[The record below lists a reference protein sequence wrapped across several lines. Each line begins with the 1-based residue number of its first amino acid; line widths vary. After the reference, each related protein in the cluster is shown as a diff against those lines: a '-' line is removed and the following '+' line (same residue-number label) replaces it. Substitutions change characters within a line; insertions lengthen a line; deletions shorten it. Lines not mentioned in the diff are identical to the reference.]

1 MIFKEVFKE
10 VFYLLIFPG
19 FLFSVL
25 AGSLM
30 AVFNRKVS
38 ARFQFRVG
46 PPWHQ
51 SITDILKLFGKET
64 ILIKNSFIP
73 IYIAAPL
80 TAVAVTTLAS
90 FIIGSAAFL
99 KSDKVGDLL
108 FFIYLLLFFTVS
120 VIIGGFSSRNV
131 YAGFGSGR
139 EINLLIA
146 YELPFFL
153 SILIPIIKT
162 GFIVKITGI
171 LDWQAT
177 HGAVIGSV
185 SGLIGFAVMLL
196 CIQAKMGLTPFDVS
210 EAETELVGGFMTEY
224 SGPLLGCWKIAYN
237 MLYMILPLTVVVLF
251 LGGVTGATWLGTFM
265 GILKY
270 LGVIILMIIIRNTNP
285 RLKIN
290 SIIRFFW
297 KPLAFVALLGVILA
311 VIGV

>member
-1 MIFKEVFKE
+1 MIFKEI
-10 VFYLLIFPG
+10 FYLLIFPG
-19 FLFSVL
+19 FLFAVL

-30 AVFNRKVS
+30 AALNRKVS

-80 TAVAVTTLAS
+80 MAVAVVML
-90 FIIGSAAFL
+90 GSLIMGTAAFL
-99 KSDKVGDLL
+99 KVDMVGDLL
-108 FFIYLLLFFTVS
+108 FFIYLLLIFTVS
-120 VIIGGFSSRNV
+120 IILGGFSSRNV

-162 GFIVKITGI
+162 GFSLKITDI
-171 LDWQAT
+171 LGWQAS
-177 HGAVIGSV
+177 HGAIIGSA
-185 SGLIGFAVMLL
+185 SGLIGFVVIIL
-196 CIQAKMGLTPFDVS
+196 CIQAKMGLTPFDIS
-210 EAETELVGGFMTEY
+210 EAETELVGGFLTEY

-237 MLYMILPLTVVVLF
+237 MLYVVLPLTVVVLF
-251 LGGVTGATWLGTFM
+251 LGGVTGSTWVETLL

-285 RLKIN
+285 RLRIN
-290 SIIRFFW
+290 SIINFFW
-297 KPLAFVALLGVILA
+297 KTLASIALLGVILA
-311 VIGV
+311 IIGV

>member
-1 MIFKEVFKE
+1 MIYKEI
-10 VFYLLIFPG
+10 FYLLIFPG
-19 FLFSVL
+19 FLFTLVV
-25 AGSLM
+25 GSLM
-30 AVFNRKVS
+30 AALNRKLS

-51 SITDILKLFGKET
+51 SFTDILKLFGKET
-64 ILIKNSFIP
+64 ILIKNSLIP

-80 TAVAVTTLAS
+80 MAVAVTMLAS
-90 FIIGSAAFL
+90 LIMGTAAFL
-99 KSDKVGDLL
+99 KLDMVGDLL
-108 FFIYLLLFFTVS
+108 FFIYLLLIFTVS
-120 VIIGGFSSRNV
+120 IIIGGFSSRNV

-162 GFIVKITGI
+162 GFNPRITGI

-177 HGAVIGSV
+177 HGAIIGSF
-185 SGLIGFAVMLL
+185 SGFIGFMVMVL

-237 MLYMILPLTVVVLF
+237 MLYVILPLTAVVLF
-251 LGGVTGATWLGTFM
+251 LGGIAGPDWLGTL
-265 GILKY
+265 GGVLKY
-270 LGVIILMIIIRNTNP
+270 LGVVILMVIIKNTNP
-285 RLKIN
+285 RLRIET
-290 SIIRFFW
+290 IIRFFW
-297 KPLAFVALLGVILA
+297 KPLAFIALLGVILA

>member
-1 MIFKEVFKE
+1 MIFKEI
-10 VFYLLIFPG
+10 FYLLIFPG
-19 FLFSVL
+19 FLFAAL

-30 AVFNRKVS
+30 AALNRKLS

-80 TAVAVTTLAS
+80 MAVAVVMLGS
-90 FIIGSAAFL
+90 FIMGMAAFL
-99 KSDKVGDLL
+99 KVDMVGDLL
-108 FFIYLLLFFTVS
+108 FFIYLLLIFTVS
-120 VIIGGFSSRNV
+120 IILGGFSSRNV

-162 GFIVKITGI
+162 GFSLKITDI
-171 LDWQAT
+171 LGWQAS
-177 HGAVIGSV
+177 HGAIIGSA
-185 SGLIGFAVMLL
+185 SGLIGFVVIIL
-196 CIQAKMGLTPFDVS
+196 CIQAKMGLTPFDIS
-210 EAETELVGGFMTEY
+210 EAETELVGGFLTEY

-237 MLYMILPLTVVVLF
+237 MLYVVLPLTVVVLF
-251 LGGVTGATWLGTFM
+251 LGGVAGSTWVETLL

-270 LGVIILMIIIRNTNP
+270 LGVIILMVIIRNTNP
-285 RLKIN
+285 RLRIN
-290 SIIRFFW
+290 SIINFFW
-297 KPLAFVALLGVILA
+297 KPLASIALLGVILA
-311 VIGV
+311 IIGV

>member
-1 MIFKEVFKE
+1 MIYKEL
-10 VFYLLIFPG
+10 FYFLIFPG
-19 FLFSVL
+19 FLFTIL
-25 AGSLM
+25 AGSLV
-30 AVFNRKVS
+30 AALNRKVS

-80 TAVAVTTLAS
+80 MAVAVVMM
-90 FIIGSAAFL
+90 GSLIMGAAAFL
-99 KSDKVGDLL
+99 NINIAGDVL
-108 FFIYLLLFFTVS
+108 FFIYLLLMFTVS
-120 VIIGGFSSRNV
+120 IILGGFASRNV

-139 EINLLIA
+139 EVNLLIA

-162 GFIVKITGI
+162 GYTLRITDI
-171 LDWQAT
+171 MKWQAE
-177 HGAVIGSV
+177 HGAIIGSV
-185 SGLIGFAVMLL
+185 SGFIGFAVIIL

-237 MLYMILPLTVVVLF
+237 MLYVVLPLTVVVLF
-251 LGGVTGATWLGTFM
+251 LGGMTGAAWLDTVH

-270 LGVIILMIIIRNTNP
+270 LGVVILMIIIKNTNP
-285 RLKIN
+285 RLRIN

-297 KPLAFVALLGVILA
+297 KPLAFISLLGVILA

>member
-1 MIFKEVFKE
+1 MIYKEI
-10 VFYLLIFPG
+10 FYFLIFPG
-19 FLFSVL
+19 FLFTLL
-25 AGSLM
+25 AGSLV
-30 AVFNRKVS
+30 AALNRKVS

-51 SITDILKLFGKET
+51 SITDIFKLFGKET
-64 ILIKNSFIP
+64 ILIKDSFIP

-80 TAVAVTTLAS
+80 LAVTVVMLGS
-90 FIIGSAAFL
+90 LIIGAAAFL
-99 KSDKVGDLL
+99 KVDIVGDLL
-108 FFIYLLLFFTVS
+108 FFIYLLLIFTVS
-120 VIIGGFSSRNV
+120 IIIGGFSSRNV

-162 GFIVKITGI
+162 GFMLKITEI
-171 LDWQAT
+171 LNWQSLY
-177 HGAVIGSV
+177 GPIIGSV
-185 SGLIGFAVMLL
+185 SGLIGFVVIIL

-237 MLYMILPLTVVVLF
+237 MLYVVLPLSVVVLF
-251 LGGVTGATWLGTFM
+251 LGGITGSTWIGTLF

-270 LGVIILMIIIRNTNP
+270 LGVVILMIIIRNTNP
-285 RLKIN
+285 RLKIT
-290 SIIRFFW
+290 SIINFFW
-297 KPLAFVALLGVILA
+297 KPLAFIALMGVILA

>member
-1 MIFKEVFKE
+1 MTFTDI
-10 VFYLLIFPG
+10 FYLLIFPG
-19 FLFSVL
+19 FLFAVL

-30 AVFNRKVS
+30 AALNRKLS

-80 TAVAVTTLAS
+80 MAVAVVMLGS
-90 FIIGSAAFL
+90 FVIGMAAFL
-99 KSDKVGDLL
+99 KVDMVGDLL
-108 FFIYLLLFFTVS
+108 FFIYLLLIFTVS
-120 VIIGGFSSRNV
+120 IILGGFSSRNI

-162 GFIVKITGI
+162 GFHLKITDI
-171 LDWQAT
+171 LGWQAA
-177 HGAVIGSV
+177 HGAIIGSA
-185 SGLIGFAVMLL
+185 SGLIGFAVIIL

-210 EAETELVGGFMTEY
+210 EAETELVGGFLTEY

-237 MLYMILPLTVVVLF
+237 MLYVVLPLTVVVLF
-251 LGGVTGATWLGTFM
+251 LGGITGTTWLGTM
-265 GILKY
+265 LGILKY

-285 RLKIN
+285 RLRIG
-290 SIIRFFW
+290 SIINFFW
-297 KPLAFVALLGVILA
+297 KPLAFIALLGVILA

>member
-1 MIFKEVFKE
+1 MIYKEI
-10 VFYLLIFPG
+10 FYFLIFPG
-19 FLFSVL
+19 FLFTVL
-25 AGSLM
+25 TGSLV
-30 AVFNRKVS
+30 AALNRKVS

-64 ILIKNSFIP
+64 ILIKHSFIP

-80 TAVAVTTLAS
+80 MAVAVAMLGSLAM
-90 FIIGSAAFL
+90 GTAAFL
-99 KSDKVGDLL
+99 KVDLAGDLL
-108 FFIYLLLFFTVS
+108 FFVYLLLIFTVS
-120 VIIGGFSSRNV
+120 IIIGGFSSRNV

-162 GFIVKITGI
+162 GFILKITGI
-171 LDWQAT
+171 LDWQAA
-177 HGAVIGSV
+177 HGAIIGSA
-185 SGLIGFAVMLL
+185 SGFIGFAVMIL

-210 EAETELVGGFMTEY
+210 EAETELVGGFLTEY

-237 MLYMILPLTVVVLF
+237 MLYVILPLTAVVLF
-251 LGGVTGATWLGTFM
+251 LGGITGSTWTGTLL

-270 LGVIILMIIIRNTNP
+270 LGVVILMVIIRNTNP
-285 RLKIN
+285 RLRIN

-297 KPLAFVALLGVILA
+297 KPLAFIALLGVILA

>member
-1 MIFKEVFKE
+1 MIVKE

-19 FLFSVL
+19 FLFTVL
-25 AGSLM
+25 AGAMM
-30 AVFNRKVS
+30 AVLNRKVS

-51 SITDILKLFGKET
+51 SITDIVKLFGKET

-73 IYIAAPL
+73 VYIAAPL
-80 TAVAVTTLAS
+80 VAVASLMIAALVV
-90 FIIGSAAFL
+90 GMAAFL
-99 KSDKVGDLL
+99 KLDLVGDLL
-108 FFIYLLLFFTVS
+108 FFVYLLLIFTVCI
-120 VIIGGFSSRNV
+120 IIGGFSSRNV
-131 YAGFGSGR
+131 FAGFGSGR

-153 SILIPIIKT
+153 SILIPVIKT
-162 GFIVKITGI
+162 GYLLKFTGI
-171 LDWQAT
+171 LAWQSAN
-177 HGAVIGSV
+177 GAVIGSI
-185 SGLIGFAVMLL
+185 SGLIGFVVMLL

-224 SGPLLGCWKIAYN
+224 SGPLLGCWKIASS
-237 MLYMILPLTVVVLF
+237 MLYVILPLTVVVLF
-251 LGGVTGATWLGTFM
+251 LGGIMGTTVIGTIL

-270 LGVIILMIIIRNTNP
+270 LGVVILMIIIRNTNP
-285 RLKIN
+285 RLRIN

-297 KPLAFVALLGVILA
+297 KPLTLIALIGVILA

>member
-1 MIFKEVFKE
+1 MIFKEI
-10 VFYLLIFPG
+10 FYFLIFPG
-19 FLFSVL
+19 FLFTIL
-25 AGSLM
+25 AGSLV
-30 AVFNRKVS
+30 AALNRKVS

-64 ILIKNSFIP
+64 ILIKNTFIP

-80 TAVAVTTLAS
+80 MAVAVIML
-90 FIIGSAAFL
+90 GSYTMGAAAFL
-99 KSDKVGDLL
+99 KLNTMGDIL
-108 FFIYLLLFFTVS
+108 FFIYLLLIFTVTI
-120 VIIGGFSSRNV
+120 IIGGFSSRNV

-139 EINLLIA
+139 EVNLLIA

-153 SILIPIIKT
+153 SILIPVIKT
-162 GFIVKITGI
+162 GYILKITGI
-171 LDWQAT
+171 LKWQAD
-177 HGAVIGSV
+177 HGAIIGSV
-185 SGLIGFAVMLL
+185 SGLIGFAVIIL

-237 MLYMILPLTVVVLF
+237 MLYVVLPLTVAVLF
-251 LGGVTGATWLGTFM
+251 LGGITGPTWLDTVY

-270 LGVIILMIIIRNTNP
+270 LGVVVLMIIIKNTNP
-285 RLKIN
+285 RLRIN

-297 KPLAFVALLGVILA
+297 KPLSFIALLGVILA